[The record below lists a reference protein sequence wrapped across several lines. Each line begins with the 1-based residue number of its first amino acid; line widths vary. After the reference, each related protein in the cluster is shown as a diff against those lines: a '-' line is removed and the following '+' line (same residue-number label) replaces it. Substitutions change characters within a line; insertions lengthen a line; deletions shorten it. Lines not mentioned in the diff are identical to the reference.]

1 MPAQADEAIREKVL
15 VVADRL
21 YYSRGVQ
28 AVGMDALRAEA
39 GVSLK
44 RLYQLFPSKESLV
57 EEVLHRRRQN
67 WNELVEAA
75 VATGDTPRDRLLAIY
90 DMLSRWFDEDDFRGC
105 VFINTFGE
113 LGASA
118 PRIADLV
125 REHKAEFQ
133 ARLAELIADA
143 GGPASLAFQLAIL
156 AEGAQTTAAIAGT
169 SEAAGHARTAAA
181 TLIDSALAGTTAD

>member
-1 MPAQADEAIREKVL
+1 MPTQADEAIREKVL
-15 VVADRL
+15 AAADRL

-44 RLYQLFPSKESLV
+44 RLYQLFPSKERLV
-57 EEVLHRRRQN
+57 EEVLHRRHQL

-75 VATGDTPRDRLLAIY
+75 VATGDTPRARLLAVY
-90 DMLSRWFDEDDFRGC
+90 DMLARWFDEDDFRGC

-113 LGASA
+113 LGAST
-118 PRIADLV
+118 PRVADLV
-125 REHKAEFQ
+125 REHKAQFQ
-133 ARLAELIADA
+133 TRIAELIAEA

-169 SEAAGHARTAAA
+169 SEAAGHARAAAA
-181 TLIDSALAGTTAD
+181 TLIDSALARTTPN

>member
-15 VVADRL
+15 AVADRL
-21 YYSRGVQ
+21 YYSRGIQ

-57 EEVLHRRRQN
+57 EEVLHRRRQI
-67 WNELVEAA
+67 WNQLVEAA
-75 VATGDTPRDRLLAIY
+75 VATGETPRARLLAVY
-90 DMLSRWFDEDDFRGC
+90 DMLARWFDEDDFRGC

-113 LGASA
+113 LGAST

-125 REHKAEFQ
+125 REHKAQFQ
-133 ARLAELIADA
+133 ARLAELIAEA

-181 TLIDSALAGTTAD
+181 TLIDSALAERAQ